1 MPLQT
6 PALQSLILGRKASSG
21 RGSNYSVLKFAVW
34 ALPPPS
40 DSLTLGI
47 DAVTTQ
53 TQASHNFMCR

>member
-6 PALQSLILGRKASSG
+6 PTLQSSILGGKASSG
-21 RGSNYSVLKFAVW
+21 RDSNYSVLKFAVW

-47 DAVTTQ
+47 DAITTQ
-53 TQASHNFMCR
+53 TQASHNFMCK